1 MMRCCLLE
9 EVVEDDDDD
18 DDITIIGALSILVFL
33 TGSSA
38 KARFEFRP
46 ETPLIGICQ
55 VYSRRCHRLL
65 E

>member
-1 MMRCCLLE
+1 M
-9 EVVEDDDDD
+9 DDDD
-18 DDITIIGALSILVFL
+18 DDITIIGALSILGFL
-33 TGSSA
+33 TLRLECKSP
-38 KARFEFRP
+38 FEFRP